1 MPRKNSETISLGKK
15 DIIHG
20 VEIKKMPVGKYLEA
34 LQELKNLPTEFI
46 KEVSNGFE
54 FKLSDIFNLETL
66 LNLISQFLIIA
77 PKFLFDFLSKLLD
90 VDSKW
95 LKENI
100 SPDELL
106 EICIKFWEVNN
117 LENFFNLAKPIV
129 IKMIQNIGFKE
140 LLQYVSK

>member
-15 DIIHG
+15 DTIHG

-66 LNLISQFLIIA
+66 LNLISQLLIIA